1 MNNLASELKVALEN
15 QNINEAMR
23 LALAFGDWLASE
35 NDYSEALNSYTLST
49 RLGQELGDMPRLV
62 EALYKLSATYI
73 YLNDPDKAII
83 RIKRALEIAQQIQDE
98 LHIGR
103 LWAILGDAHQLV
115 DKQDEAAVD
124 FQQAIKYLRR
134 SETWYEAGVT
144 AGKLANLHLDNEQP
158 DEATLVLAQVITFFK
173 KAERPDLQARALGN
187 LGTAFGE
194 LGRWKEAGQRHS
206 LALNIARDLGD
217 TNEEAFQLG
226 NLGYVAEMDENF
238 YWAIRYY
245 RQALYLKII
254 ARDMV
259 QSAQLSLD
267 VARLIVNDDTQLLQ
281 AIVLLEAANRI
292 PNPPKGARELLQI
305 ARERQ
310 HQLESNSIILQSP
323 ISNVREYAE
332 QAYQGG

>member
-1 MNNLASELKVALEN
+1 MTNLASELKIALES
-15 QNINEAMR
+15 QNINEAMQ
-23 LALAFGDWLASE
+23 LALALGDWLVSE
-35 NDYSEALNSYTLST
+35 KDYTEALNSYTLGT

-73 YLNDPDKAII
+73 QLNEPNKAII

-98 LHIGR
+98 VHIGR
-103 LWAILGDAHQLV
+103 LWAILGDAHQLI
-115 DKQDEAAVD
+115 DKFDEATVD
-124 FQQAIKYLRR
+124 FQEGVKLLEKT
-134 SETWYEAGVT
+134 ETWYEAGIT
-144 AGKLANLHLDNEQP
+144 AGKLANLHLDNEKP
-158 DEATLVLAQVITFFK
+158 DEAMLVLAQVISFFK

-206 LALNIARDLGD
+206 LALNIAREIGD
-217 TNEEAFQLG
+217 TDEEAFQLE

-238 YWAIRYY
+238 YWALRYY

-254 ARDMV
+254 ARDMHS
-259 QSAQLSLD
+259 SAQLSHD
-267 VARLIVNDDTQLLQ
+267 IARLIMNDDAQLLQ

-292 PNPPKGARELLQI
+292 PNPPEGAVALLQI
-305 ARERQ
+305 TRERQ
-310 HQLESNSIILQSP
+310 HQLEKNGVNLAQP
-323 ISNVREYAE
+323 IPNVREYAE